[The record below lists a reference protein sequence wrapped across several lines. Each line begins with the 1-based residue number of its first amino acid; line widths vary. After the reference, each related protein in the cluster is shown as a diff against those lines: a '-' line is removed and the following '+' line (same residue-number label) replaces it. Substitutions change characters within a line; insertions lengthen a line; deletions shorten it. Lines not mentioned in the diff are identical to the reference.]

1 MIAEAAAEVSDQAEA
16 SRERR
21 ERKQRYRRLLWRSD
35 GILEEVERL
44 MLRGRQRLPRP
55 LGVALKELWDV
66 VDPGVDHTVHQRVTV
81 ALDDLFSLQDLVME
95 ACSSL
100 VREEDE

>member
-16 SRERR
+16 SRQRR

-35 GILEEVERL
+35 DILEEVERL

-66 VDPGVDHTVHQRVTV
+66 VDPGVDHIVHQRVTV

-100 VREEDE
+100 AREPE